1 MLLSLFVKNFAIID
15 NVEIEFKD
23 KMTVLTGETGAG
35 KSLIIDAI
43 GLLFG
48 DRASSNLVRFGEEKA
63 IIEGVFTEVPK
74 LVQELTNSNA
84 DDVLIIRR
92 EIYANGK
99 SICKVNNQ
107 TITLSQLS
115 EISEMLGDIHTQFDT
130 QRLINPKNYLDF
142 IDNEEVKELLIN
154 YQEEL
159 KNYNKFNKEYK
170 DLLNR
175 NDSDLQRLDFLKFQI
190 NEIETAKISISEE
203 EELKQKSNYL
213 MNYENLLNNL
223 KEFIDYYDE
232 ESTLDNIYNSTINLK
247 KLEEIDSKYKEYLS
261 TLEDAYYQIVDVV
274 DQVRKDFKLA
284 DFDESELEYINE
296 RLGLYSDFKRK
307 YKKTTEEILKYY
319 EEMKKEI
326 SNIENYDE
334 IIANLEKK
342 VKESYNKTLEIGKN
356 IREIR
361 ISLAKSLEKSLIAN
375 LKDLKLKN
383 TRFEI
388 VFNDLDNITF
398 KPNGIDEV
406 DFLISFNIGEPLKP
420 LSKVASGG
428 ELSRFMLALKEI
440 ISEKVNL
447 QTIIF
452 DEIDNGVSGE
462 VAYSIAN
469 KIKSISKNLQVLC
482 VTHLPQVA
490 AISDHQINITK
501 DVIIE
506 KSEKRTITKIEEL
519 DHDLRVI
526 EIAKMISNGI
536 VTEASKN
543 LAIELL
549 KSSIN

>member
-1 MLLSLFVKNFAIID
+1 MLLSLYVKNFAIID

-490 AISDHQINITK
+490 AISDHQFNITK

>member
-1 MLLSLFVKNFAIID
+1 MLLSLYVKNFAIID

-319 EEMKKEI
+319 EEIKKEI

-490 AISDHQINITK
+490 AISDHQINIAK

>member
-1 MLLSLFVKNFAIID
+1 MLLSLYVKNFAIID

>member
-1 MLLSLFVKNFAIID
+1 MLLSLYVKNFAIID

-247 KLEEIDSKYKEYLS
+247 KLEEIDPKYKEYLS